1 MKCYYASCQAL
12 ITSKQLSDQVS
23 IPVFW
28 AMARYPGESI
38 PGSVRE
44 LGGQDG
50 ELTFDEA
57 VGQVAGSKTQGTRGT
72 THQVRSSCGNGVG
85 PASQRPTLASAF
97 LSIVRRTNP
106 KIAYLSTGK

>member
-1 MKCYYASCQAL
+1 M
-12 ITSKQLSDQVS
+12 
-23 IPVFW
+23 FW

-57 VGQVAGSKTQGTRGT
+57 VGQVAGQKLKGQETRPIKCDRPVGTVSVPPPNDLPLL
-72 THQVRSSCGNGVG
+72 QLFSV
-85 PASQRPTLASAF
+85 
-97 LSIVRRTNP
+97 
-106 KIAYLSTGK
+106 